1 MKDFSIDEALKENNA
16 CFIDVRSEGE
26 FAEGSIPN
34 AINIPLFS
42 NEERAKVGTVY
53 KQIGTEEAKRLGI
66 ELASPKLPA
75 IYDQILNLS
84 KNKKVFLY
92 CWRGGMRSKYISSIL
107 GSFGMDVH
115 RIIGGYKAYRRHVHD
130 YLDQANIPHRCIVLH
145 GLTGVGKTIVL
156 QQLKA
161 KGIPTLDLEALAR
174 HRGSA
179 YGKIGLPESPSQKDF
194 EAGIVQDLKNAE
206 NFGVIVVECE
216 SRRVGKLIV
225 PTSVLN
231 AMAKGYRVLMYA
243 SMEARVQRIIKEYT
257 SGPDNNIKGLQFSTS
272 LLKKSLGNKVVEE
285 LNQKIEE
292 RKFSEVIPYLLK
304 NYYDP
309 LYKYPDSSS
318 NDYDL
323 TVDCDELDEATIKI
337 ANWISQLPEYGK
349 PVKDGGDDRAN
360 RGSLKECQE

>member
-1 MKDFSIDEALKENNA
+1 MTKDFSIEEALKQKDT
-16 CFIDVRSEGE
+16 CLIDVRSEGE

-34 AINIPLFS
+34 AINVPLFN

-53 KQIGTEEAKRLGI
+53 KQIGTEEAKKLGI
-66 ELASPKLPA
+66 EIAGPKLPKLYNDIA
-75 IYDQILNLS
+75 NLG

-92 CWRGGMRSKYISSIL
+92 CWRGGMRSKYLTSIL
-107 GSFGMDVH
+107 SSLGMDVY
-115 RIIGGYKAYRRHVHD
+115 RVQGGYKAYRRYVHN
-130 YLDQANIPHRCIVLH
+130 YLDQDEIPHKCIVLH

-156 QQLKA
+156 NKLYTM
-161 KGIPTLDLEALAR
+161 GIPVLDLESLAR

-194 EAGIVQDLKNAE
+194 EAGIVQNLEKTE
-206 NFGVIVVECE
+206 NLGVIVVECE

-243 SMEARVQRIIKEYT
+243 SMDVRVKRIIEEYT
-257 SGPDNNIKGLQFSTS
+257 SGPNNNIEGLQYSTS
-272 LLKKSLGNKVVEE
+272 LLKKSLGGKVVEE

-309 LYKYPDSSS
+309 LYKYPDTSS

-323 TVDCDELDEATIKI
+323 TVDCDEIDQATIKI
-337 ANWISQLPEYGK
+337 ANWIRCLPEYGRQ
-349 PVKDGGDDRAN
+349 VKNGGDDCAN
-360 RGSLKECQE
+360 RGSFK